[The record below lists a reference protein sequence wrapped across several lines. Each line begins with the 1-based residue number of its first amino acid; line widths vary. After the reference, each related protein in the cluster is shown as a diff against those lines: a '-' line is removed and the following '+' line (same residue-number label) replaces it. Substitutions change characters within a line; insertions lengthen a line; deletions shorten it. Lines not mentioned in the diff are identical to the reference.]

1 MSDDK
6 FNIKQA
12 LKYISE
18 KVDKIEIRLETNYV
32 TQDQFKPVQKIAW
45 LLLTLVVTGA
55 IGFMFYLGRGI
66 G

>member
-55 IGFMFYLGRGI
+55 IGFMLYLGRGI